1 MRSVVLTSASRI
13 FCGGFDLNTL
23 AKADAETFGRF
34 FVYLLIVLERMRL
47 GVADLGRYLDPD
59 MPMAIR
65 RES

>member
-1 MRSVVLTSASRI
+1 V
-13 FCGGFDLNTL
+13 
-23 AKADAETFGRF
+23 ETFGRF
-34 FVYLLIVLERMRL
+34 FVYLLIALERMRL